1 VEHTFHQDFIQ
12 QQIQLDKLSA
22 EAQYTPASEPLLS
35 PPSAAVPHA
44 PRTAPQGAEDP
55 DENLRCQSQGL
66 DVGTTSGPT
75 GTCSAY

>member
-22 EAQYTPASEPLLS
+22 EAQYTPASEPPLS

-55 DENLRCQSQGL
+55 ERTYRYLQCLLNALR
-66 DVGTTSGPT
+66 SGFDQQQND
-75 GTCSAY
+75 